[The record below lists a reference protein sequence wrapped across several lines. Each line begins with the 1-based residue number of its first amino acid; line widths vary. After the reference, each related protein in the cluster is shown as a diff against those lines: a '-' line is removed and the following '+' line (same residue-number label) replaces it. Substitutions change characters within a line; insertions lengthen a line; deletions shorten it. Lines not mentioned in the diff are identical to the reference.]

1 MFVRYVSHEIR
12 TPLSIVSMGLQLA
25 KEELIKVGDV
35 EETVRLLEDVKSSS
49 DTAVGILNSLLTY
62 DKIDTGTLVLEKE
75 ELPVWDFLSDTV
87 RASQVQVYDISIWL

>member
-62 DKIDTGTLVLEKE
+62 DTGTLVLEKE